1 MSLSMITDRT
11 EASVA
16 VAKSLLLKAQSG
28 QTLTAE
34 EISAIEKGICSITM
48 LNRVENAQK
57 ELAETLNS
65 MNYSVS
71 IENKN
76 WTYAEIF
83 SYMDYLRI
91 IGNLNKLKN
100 AYYVLSTTPRTP
112 TYIYG
117 WNEANAIEKIL
128 VDIESVINDMKSK
141 YRECGTFNCG
151 EENEK

>member
-11 EASVA
+11 ASSST

-28 QTLTAE
+28 QSLTAE
-34 EISAIEKGICSITM
+34 EISAFERGTCTVTM
-48 LNRVENAQK
+48 LNRIENAQK

-65 MNYSVS
+65 MGYSVS
-71 IENKN
+71 IVNKIWN
-76 WTYAEIF
+76 Y
-83 SYMDYLRI
+83 SQKLPYMDYLRI

-117 WNEANAIEKIL
+117 WSESNAIEKIL